1 MSRHVETGAKL
12 LADAQ
17 VGAVVFHCTAVSTFS
32 AQMGQEIQQRIEQA
46 SGLPAFST
54 SEAIVAAL
62 KGLRAKKIILLTPY
76 IEEVNVREC
85 AFLAH
90 HGFEVIAQM
99 GLGIDT
105 NAEMG
110 KLPEQ
115 VWVDQALKLQDPQ
128 ADAYFISCT
137 AVRSAEAIERIEA
150 LLDRPVITSNQ
161 AMVWFGLRKY
171 GINDHAPGYGRLFD
185 LQNV

>member
-1 MSRHVETGAKL
+1 
-12 LADAQ
+12 
-17 VGAVVFHCTAVSTFS
+17 
-32 AQMGQEIQQRIEQA
+32 MGQEIQQRIEHA

-105 NAEMG
+105 NAEM
-110 KLPEQ
+110 
-115 VWVDQALKLQDPQ
+115 
-128 ADAYFISCT
+128 
-137 AVRSAEAIERIEA
+137 
-150 LLDRPVITSNQ
+150 
-161 AMVWFGLRKY
+161 
-171 GINDHAPGYGRLFD
+171 
-185 LQNV
+185 